1 MKAIFALLT
10 ILFSLSAFSAPEFS
24 PLQREAVRF
33 MIEDSG
39 GRADGSEFVEY
50 LRLSHVLTKKELKR
64 FPELIPHKGFNYV
77 QISIDDCVYD
87 VAIVVVDPDGHAV
100 NTLYIDFSERG
111 H

>member
-1 MKAIFALLT
+1 MKAMIVLLFC
-10 ILFSLSAFSAPEFS
+10 LFSHGAISAPEFS

-39 GRADGSEFVEY
+39 GRADTEEFVDY

-64 FPELIPHKGFNYV
+64 FPEVIAHPGYHYV
-77 QISIDDCVYD
+77 QITLDDCVYD
-87 VAIVVVDPDGHAV
+87 LAIVVIDPDGKAV
-100 NTLYIDFSERG
+100 NALYIDFSER